1 MNYKNLKTFKK
12 LKFNLLNLIKII
24 IKIFKDIYKDI
35 FYNKKNKIL
44 NKIFNLNYTK
54 KRKLNY
60 IYNIP
65 IMIFTN

>member
-12 LKFNLLNLIKII
+12 LKFDLLNFIKII
-24 IKIFKDIYKDI
+24 IK
-35 FYNKKNKIL
+35 KI

-54 KRKLNY
+54 ERKLNY
-60 IYNIP
+60 IYNIS